1 MKSNKYK
8 TYNNMDNTIKTID
21 NSIFNVIM
29 VIVAAFLLL
38 CAAMAWHNAG
48 YRTTVTES
56 ATMQWTSDTSWT
68 VGW

>member
-29 VIVAAFLLL
+29 AIVVAFLML
-38 CAAMAWHNAG
+38 CAAMAWHNAS

-68 VGW
+68 GGW